1 MADSVD
7 LSQLAEAAAV
17 IETIEGG
24 TPAGEQVVVT
34 IEPKKSQDP
43 QINAQQVR
51 MAFAN
56 TITSKH
62 FIKSHAYGY
71 CFGWL

>member
-34 IEPKKSQDP
+34 IGPTKSQAP
-43 QINAQQVR
+43 QLNAQQVR
-51 MAFAN
+51 MAFAK
-56 TITSKH
+56 TINLNYINECVVH
-62 FIKSHAYGY
+62 RQR
-71 CFGWL
+71 

>member
-1 MADSVD
+1 MD

-34 IEPKKSQDP
+34 IGPTKSQEP

-56 TITSKH
+56 TINLN
-62 FIKSHAYGY
+62 FIKSHPYGY
-71 CFGWL
+71 CFSWL